1 VAENRIKKGG
11 VDKMQI
17 EKMFNGV
24 SVVGGIAGGF
34 LCQWLGG
41 WDVILKA
48 LVVLIVLD
56 YITGVLKAIVT
67 KTLSSQVGFTGLIRK
82 IVIFI
87 VVATAVTVQSVVG
100 DAIPLREIV
109 IIFFIC
115 NEGISLLEN
124 ASEFVPIPEK
134 LKETLIQLRD
144 KDQTAK

>member
-1 VAENRIKKGG
+1 MIE
-11 VDKMQI
+11 I

-24 SVVGGIAGGF
+24 SIVGGIVGGF

-48 LVVLIVLD
+48 LIALVILD
-56 YITGVLKAIVT
+56 YVTGVFKAITT
-67 KTLSSQVGFTGLIRK
+67 KTLSSQIGFKGLIRK

-87 VVATAVTVQSVVG
+87 VIATAVIIQSVMG
-100 DAIPLREIV
+100 DAIPLREV
-109 IIFFIC
+109 TIIFFLC

-134 LKETLIQLRD
+134 LKDTLIQLRD
-144 KDQTAK
+144 KK

>member
-1 VAENRIKKGG
+1 MVQ
-11 VDKMQI
+11 V

-24 SVVGGIAGGF
+24 SIVGGIVGGF

-48 LVVLIVLD
+48 LIVLIVLD

-67 KTLSSQVGFTGLIRK
+67 KTLSSAVGFVGLIRK

-87 VVATAVTVQSVVG
+87 VVATAVTVQTVVG
-100 DAIPLREIV
+100 DAIPLREVV

-124 ASEFVPIPEK
+124 ASEFVPIPDK

-144 KDQTAK
+144 KDQATK

>member
-1 VAENRIKKGG
+1 MVHVGKL
-11 VDKMQI
+11 
-17 EKMFNGV
+17 FNGA
-24 SVVGGIAGGF
+24 SVVGGIVGGF

-67 KTLSSQVGFTGLIRK
+67 KTLSSQVGFIGLIRK

-87 VVATAVTVQSVVG
+87 VVATAVTVQAVVG

-144 KDQTAK
+144 KEQTVK